1 MSESTTRP
9 IGSAAPGHYGA
20 DRSALFLGVATIAT
34 AWNVQGDAQSSS
46 LSAVVRR
53 IAGVSLP
60 VAANT
65 TSKGEGVVALW
76 LGPSSWLLIAN
87 GLAAAADF
95 AGARDAV
102 NAAGGALFDVSA
114 SRVAYVVDGAR
125 AADVLSAG
133 CPLDFHPRAFGAG
146 QCRQSLYGRVPALFY
161 RHGEAP
167 GCTMLVAR
175 SFARDIWHSLCVAA
189 APYGYTVRAETAF
202 A

>member
-20 DRSALFLGVATIAT
+20 DGSALVLGVATIAT
-34 AWNVQGDAQSSS
+34 GWNVQGDAQSPS

-60 VAANT
+60 AAANT

-76 LGPSSWLLIAN
+76 LGPSSWLLVAN

-114 SRVAYVVDGAR
+114 SRIAYVVDGAR
-125 AADVLSAG
+125 AAEVLSAG
-133 CPLDFHPRAFGAG
+133 CPLDFHPRVFGAG